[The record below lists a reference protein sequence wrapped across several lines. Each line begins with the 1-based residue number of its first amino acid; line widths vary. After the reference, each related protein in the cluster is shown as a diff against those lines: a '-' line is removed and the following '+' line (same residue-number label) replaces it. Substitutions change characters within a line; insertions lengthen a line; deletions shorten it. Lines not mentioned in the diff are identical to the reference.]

1 MEKLQLVALVP
12 RYGADF
18 EEILIFTNEETAMAY
33 WRFIPARD
41 CVSVVKMY
49 EDALSDAW
57 ILSL

>member
-1 MEKLQLVALVP
+1 MYALVP
-12 RYGADF
+12 HYGAGF
-18 EEILIFTNEETAMAY
+18 EEILIFTEEETAMAY

>member
-1 MEKLQLVALVP
+1 MYALVP
-12 RYGADF
+12 HYGAGF
-18 EEILIFTNEETAMAY
+18 EEILIFTEEETAMAY

-49 EDALSDAW
+49 EDALSDGW